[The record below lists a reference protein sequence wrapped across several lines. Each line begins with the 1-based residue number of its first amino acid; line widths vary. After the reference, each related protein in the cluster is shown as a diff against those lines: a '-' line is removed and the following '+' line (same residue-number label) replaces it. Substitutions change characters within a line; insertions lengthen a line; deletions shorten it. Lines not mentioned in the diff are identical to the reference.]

1 MVYICR
7 ILKFLYFP
15 IKLIREVKRLS
26 QTYPVLLYAVRRR
39 TLTETGK
46 DRVVLYRICKYGSK
60 KYNTTSEGRQT
71 AEYFPPI
78 LQKLLRTGGIIMA
91 KAGMRRPSPY
101 DADNHGTENHH
112 KMKHPKNEQAQV
124 PEIQGAAKNG
134 NAKAG
139 PVNAPNWA
147 RDDYKTGE
155 H

>member
-1 MVYICR
+1 MFQYCFFNVSVSGTQANSQLAICG
-7 ILKFLYFP
+7 F
-15 IKLIREVKRLS
+15 
-26 QTYPVLLYAVRRR
+26 
-39 TLTETGK
+39 
-46 DRVVLYRICKYGSK
+46 
-60 KYNTTSEGRQT
+60 GRKT
-71 AEYFPPI
+71 
-78 LQKLLRTGGIIMA
+78 

-112 KMKHPKNEQAQV
+112 KMNHPKNEQAQV

-139 PVNAPNWA
+139 PINAPNWA